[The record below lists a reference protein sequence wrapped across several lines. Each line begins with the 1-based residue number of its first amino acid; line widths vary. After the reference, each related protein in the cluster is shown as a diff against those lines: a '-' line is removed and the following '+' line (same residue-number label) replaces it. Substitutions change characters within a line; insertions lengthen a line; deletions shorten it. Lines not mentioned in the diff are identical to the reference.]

1 MIRIFE
7 NICFHLEQGKTGAL
21 ATIIKGIGST
31 PQGSGAKIF
40 MDEHGSVTGSIG
52 GGCVEAEAWQEAK
65 KIIGSSESR
74 IIRYAMNST
83 QVADEGMICGGVA
96 EIFIEPVLQKHY
108 DLYKEY
114 LRCLKEF
121 FQCTIITNTGSSYSK
136 SLITADGKIL
146 GDFPDDSVL
155 SVLKKNTNEKQL
167 HFLNEFLVEPC
178 TSRNRLFIYG
188 AGHISQFISKIAK
201 MIDFEVTV
209 IDDRIS
215 FANRENFPDADNIL
229 AGYFTETINQINY
242 SPADFHVIVTRGH
255 RHDAEVLAEVLKKPF
270 AYAGMIGSKRK
281 IKLVYDYLKSNGTD
295 ALLIDRV
302 HSPIGIEMSA
312 ITPQEIAVSI
322 AGQLIKERA
331 LFYNR

>member
-7 NICFHLEQGKTGAL
+7 KICSHLEQGKTGVM
-21 ATIIKGIGST
+21 ATIIKGVGST

-40 MDEHGSVTGSIG
+40 MDEYGSVTGSIG

-65 KIIGSSESR
+65 KIKGTNESR

-114 LRCLKEF
+114 LLCIKDSIRC
-121 FQCTIITNTGSSYSK
+121 TVITNTGSSYLK
-136 SLITADGKIL
+136 SLITANGKIL
-146 GDFPDDSVL
+146 GDPLDDSVSNEL
-155 SVLKKNTNEKQL
+155 NYNSVENQL
-167 HFLNEFLVEPC
+167 HFINKFLVEPC
-178 TSRNRLFIYG
+178 VSRNRLFIYG

-215 FANRENFPDADNIL
+215 FANRERFPEADNIV
-229 AGYFTETINQINY
+229 AGYFAETISQIIFT
-242 SPADFHVIVTRGH
+242 PADFHVIVTRGH
-255 RHDAEVLAEVLKKPF
+255 RHDTEVLAKVLKKPF
-270 AYAGMIGSKRK
+270 AYVGMIGSKRK
-281 IKLVYDYLKSNGTD
+281 IKLVYDFLKTNGTD
-295 ALLIDRV
+295 SSLIDRV
-302 HSPIGIEMSA
+302 HSPIGIEMNA

-322 AGQLIKERA
+322 AGELIIERA
-331 LFYNR
+331 LYNS